1 MKELVHGFENKDI
14 PLIGDIREFF
24 EQLDIN
30 EDGKISIDEII
41 NGINDNNDNVQK
53 TNVQKQN
60 ETSEK

>member
-1 MKELVHGFENKDI
+1 M
-14 PLIGDIREFF
+14 
-24 EQLDIN
+24 
-30 EDGKISIDEII
+30 DEII